1 MARKKTH
8 QEFMQEV
15 FELVGVEYNVLGQ
28 YVNSN
33 TKIKMQHIKC
43 DYKYEVPPSNFL
55 SGSRCPKCYGKKKKT
70 TEIFK
75 NEVYELVNN
84 DYTVLEEYTNDKT
97 KIKIKHNIC
106 DYVYSVQPSHF
117 LQGKRCP
124 KCAGVLKKTT
134 EIFKEEVFYLV
145 GDEYKVL
152 GEYITARIKIKL
164 QHVTCN
170 YKFEV
175 TPDSFLRGSRCAKCA
190 RNLKRTT
197 KEFKEKVYSLVEDE
211 YIVLG
216 EYLNTNTRIKM
227 KHNKCGYEYDVTPAH
242 FLNNRRCP
250 KCKYESFHKK
260 YKKSK
265 KKFEEEVYN
274 LVGDEFTVVGEY
286 INAKTKVKLKH
297 NECGY
302 EWVAVPKGFLDGN
315 RCPKCKESKGE
326 KAIGRCL
333 ATNNIEYKIQ
343 YKFNDC
349 VHENQLSFDVAVFE
363 GDSIIMLIEY
373 DGGQHFKAVDWFGGQ
388 KAFELTKIRDRI
400 KEEYCKEKKIS
411 LLRIPY
417 WEFNNIEKILK
428 NTPQLKPLIKDNE
441 EKVSSLLD

>member
-1 MARKKTH
+1 MGRKKTH
-8 QEFMQEV
+8 KEFIKDIYV
-15 FELVGVEYNVLGQ
+15 LVGDQYCVIGK
-28 YVNSN
+28 YVNSK
-33 TKIKMQHIKC
+33 TKIKVKHNNC
-43 DYKYEVPPSNFL
+43 NYEYEVAPSNFL
-55 SGSRCPKCYGKKKKT
+55 NGSRCPKCYGKKKKT

-75 NEVYELVNN
+75 KEVYELVNK
-84 DYTVLEEYTNDKT
+84 DYTVLEEYTNNKT

-106 DYVYSVQPSHF
+106 DYEYSVQPSHF

-152 GEYITARIKIKL
+152 GEYTTARIKIKL

-170 YKFEV
+170 YEFEV

-197 KEFKEKVYSLVEDE
+197 KEFKEKVYRLVEDE

-216 EYLNTNTRIKM
+216 EYLNTNARIKM
-227 KHNKCGYEYDVTPAH
+227 KHNKCGYEYEVMPAH

-250 KCKYESFHKK
+250 KCKYENFHRR
-260 YKKSK
+260 YKKTK

-286 INAKTKVKLKH
+286 VNAKTKVKLRH

-302 EWVAVPKGFLDGN
+302 EWEAVPKGFLDGN
-315 RCPKCKESKGE
+315 RCPRCKESKGE
-326 KAIGRCL
+326 KAIGKYL
-333 ATNNIEYKIQ
+333 AINNIKYEIQ
-343 YKFNDC
+343 YKFIDC
-349 VHENQLSFDVAVFE
+349 VHEKRLPFDVAVFK

-373 DGGQHFKAVDWFGGQ
+373 DGGQHFKPVDWFGGQ
-388 KAFELTKIRDRI
+388 KAFELTRTRDRI
-400 KEEYCKEKKIS
+400 KEEYCKKKKIP

-428 NTPQLKPLIKDNE
+428 NTPELKSLFKNNV
-441 EKVSSLLD
+441 EKVSPLLD